1 MPMLEL
7 DIIKLHVRLEPDFSE
22 DDQLLETYSN
32 AARRVIEGRTGRTL
46 YETHDAIPAEGDEH
60 ALVIDDDITTA
71 MLLLIG
77 HWYETREA
85 VVIGTITSEVPMAVG
100 ALVDHYTY
108 YHFA

>member
-1 MPMLEL
+1 MLEL

-77 HWYETREA
+77 HWYENRENELL
-85 VVIGTITSEVPMAVG
+85 GTISKTLPHGFE
-100 ALVDHYTY
+100 ALMDFERGSWYG
-108 YHFA
+108 

>member
-1 MPMLEL
+1 M
-7 DIIKLHVRLEPDFSE
+7 
-22 DDQLLETYSN
+22 
-32 AARRVIEGRTGRTL
+32 
-46 YETHDAIPAEGDEH
+46 
-60 ALVIDDDITTA
+60 VIDDDITTA

-100 ALVDHYTY
+100 ALVDHYTH